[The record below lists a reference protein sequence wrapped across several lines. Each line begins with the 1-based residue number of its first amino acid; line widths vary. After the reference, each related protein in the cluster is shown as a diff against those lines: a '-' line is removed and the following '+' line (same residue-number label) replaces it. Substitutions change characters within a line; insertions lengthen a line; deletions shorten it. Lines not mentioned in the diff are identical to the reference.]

1 MTPPLSADLE
11 EERGI
16 RSFIAE
22 IVNVKN
28 VPVVLPIIKILSSV
42 PCHTEAHPL
51 FPSPILGE
59 G

>member
-42 PCHTEAHPL
+42 PCHLLDIMGNRRSSEIPY
-51 FPSPILGE
+51 
-59 G
+59 

>member
-42 PCHTEAHPL
+42 PCHKNAPL
-51 FPSPILGE
+51 RSKIAIF
-59 G
+59 